1 MRTRSIFGRCSQ
13 HTTLE
18 SGSLRHH
25 VAAAKIND
33 IRVCS
38 WDAGIFLGLH
48 VLNLSDVFSTSQQS
62 ERQKESMLTDIIE
75 GTSGHLRELYLD
87 KAHVGK
93 EAAQAIAQK
102 CTQLE
107 ELSLY
112 GCTGL
117 TDTELKC
124 IAIACKR
131 LQVLH
136 IGGGVTRYVP

>member
-1 MRTRSIFGRCSQ
+1 MCSFIAGLF
-13 HTTLE
+13 LE
-18 SGSLRHH
+18 
-25 VAAAKIND
+25 
-33 IRVCS
+33 
-38 WDAGIFLGLH
+38 LH
-48 VLNLSDVFSTSQQS
+48 VLNLSDVFSLSQQS

-75 GTSGHLRELYLD
+75 NTSGHLRVLYID

-112 GCTGL
+112 GCIGL

-136 IGGGVTRYVP
+136 IGGGIIRYVP